1 LFGSRVAGE
10 ISPAS
15 KLEKVFWFFSSEK
28 NTFLNPGAPMQ
39 TAILVGVATLAVY
52 FGGFGSWAA
61 LAPLDGAITGTGQL
75 EVRGNRKTV
84 QHREGGIVA
93 SLMVQEGDT
102 VKQGQILIRL
112 DDTQILANLH
122 VHQAS
127 LFADLAL
134 SARNLA
140 EITDAAS
147 ITFPAVLPAA
157 DPVASSVMVQ
167 ETSVFHNHRAL
178 LTQELA
184 VVDERIAQSR
194 AQQDGARMQYAA
206 GQRGLSLALQE
217 LQAFQALAQ
226 TGLASHTHVLELAR
240 NVEQLR
246 GQVGQVQT
254 EIAQHAAEADELA
267 FEKLRLRATAESDAT
282 HELREAQLRINDVTP
297 RIAADKDMLARLDIR
312 APASGQVVDQTVF
325 TKGGIIEP
333 GKPILDIVP
342 TAPKV
347 IAEAEIR
354 PEDIEH
360 LHVGQEARVIAT
372 GFNPRETQAMQ
383 GRIAIISAD
392 RIVDPRNGQAYYKA
406 EITIEADREGGNLL
420 KRLTP
425 GMPIE
430 VVVPVKP
437 RTALDYLTEPLR
449 SSFRKAGNEM

>member
-1 LFGSRVAGE
+1 LVLFFRKEHPS
-10 ISPAS
+10 
-15 KLEKVFWFFSSEK
+15 
-28 NTFLNPGAPMQ
+28 FLKDTPVQ
-39 TAILVGVATLAVY
+39 HAILTGLATLAIF

-93 SLMVQEGDT
+93 ALLVQEGDR
-102 VKQGQILIRL
+102 VKQGQILVRL

-122 VHQAS
+122 VHQAA
-127 LFADLAL
+127 LDADLAL
-134 SARNLA
+134 SARDLA
-140 EITDAAS
+140 EITDAATIS
-147 ITFPAVLPAA
+147 FPASLSPS
-157 DPVASSVMVQ
+157 DPVAASVMAR
-167 ETSVFHNHRAL
+167 EASVFRNHRAL

-194 AQQDGARMQYAA
+194 QQQEGARAQYAA
-206 GQRGLSLALQE
+206 GQRGLSLAQQE
-217 LQAFQALAQ
+217 LTAFQDLAK

-246 GQVGQVQT
+246 GEVGQLQT

-267 FEKLRLRATAESDAT
+267 YEKLRLRATAQSDAT

-297 RIAADKDMLARLDIR
+297 RIAADRDMLARLDIR
-312 APASGQVVDQTVF
+312 APVSGQVVDQTVF

-342 TAPKV
+342 NAPKI
-347 IAEAEIR
+347 IAEADFR

-360 LHVGQEARVIAT
+360 LHVGQAARVIAT

-383 GRIAIISAD
+383 GRLAVISAD
-392 RIVDPRNGQAYYKA
+392 RITDPHNGQAYYKA
-406 EITIEADREGGNLL
+406 EIAIEADREGGALL

-430 VVVPVKP
+430 VIVPVKP